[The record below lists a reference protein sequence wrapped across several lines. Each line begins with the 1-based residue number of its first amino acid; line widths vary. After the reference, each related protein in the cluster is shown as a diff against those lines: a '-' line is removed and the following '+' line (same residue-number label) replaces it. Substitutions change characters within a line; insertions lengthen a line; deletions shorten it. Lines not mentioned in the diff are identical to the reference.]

1 MVGKGEKEEKKNN
14 VSVIRVIH
22 FISIIDLNLILL
34 VYITSNF
41 CTWRQLLFP
50 LMCLFYSSA
59 HILPL
64 PQACLPSNIDYE
76 SVYFW
81 QLFWVQLLES
91 HEILPFP
98 RHFRHQ
104 KRANNIKLNVF
115 NKLVYSV
122 KKTNWFILLL
132 RQTQRY
138 FCSMLFTTR

>member
-22 FISIIDLNLILL
+22 FISIIDLNPILL
-34 VYITSNF
+34 VHITSNF
-41 CTWRQLLFP
+41 CIWRQLLFP
-50 LMCLFYSSA
+50 LMYLFYSSA

-98 RHFRHQ
+98 RHFRYQ

-122 KKTNWFILLL
+122 KKTNWLILLL
-132 RQTQRY
+132 RQTQGY